1 MDLEQSLINLS
12 WNKNDAIIYIAL
24 VKLGATT
31 PQALSEETGIDRTR
45 IYDSLKRLIQ
55 KGAVLK
61 EDREWGGKYQAV
73 AVDDVFS
80 QEIETI
86 KKQLVIATEL
96 KHELKEIEKNKE
108 DEQRLVWAI
117 QGKKNVR
124 DTIEDFMESARERVF
139 WLMSPDLFGPPIQ
152 RWAFDTL
159 IKQKTEKE
167 IPDVKV
173 SLAVIDENKAYVKK
187 MIDNNIQ
194 VYARNESLL
203 PLALLI
209 VDSNKFIQLSISNF
223 EPAPGYDFGI
233 YGNNVTKAQMMGMEY
248 LFMHLLKDHKLVDVT
263 SI

>member
-1 MDLEQSLINLS
+1 MDLEQNLQVLN
-12 WNKNDAIIYIAL
+12 WNKHDAIVYIAL

-73 AVDDVFS
+73 GVEDVFT
-80 QEIETI
+80 QEIDTI
-86 KKQLVIATEL
+86 KNQLVIANEL
-96 KHELKEIEKNKE
+96 KRELKELEKTKDE
-108 DEQRLVWAI
+108 DQRLVWAI

-124 DTIEDFMESARERVF
+124 DTIEDFLESAHERIY

-152 RWAFDTL
+152 RWAFDTI
-159 IKQKTEKE
+159 IKQKTEKD

-173 SLAVIDENKAYVKK
+173 SLAVIDENRAYVKK
-187 MIDNNIQ
+187 MVESNIM
-194 VYARNESLL
+194 VYARAESLL

-248 LFMHLLKDHKLVDVT
+248 LYLHLLKDHKLLDAT

>member
-1 MDLEQSLINLS
+1 MDLEKNLISLN
-12 WNKNDAIIYIAL
+12 WNKNDAIVYIAL
-24 VKLGATT
+24 VKLGAST
-31 PQALSEETGIDRTR
+31 PQSLSEETSIDRTR

-80 QEIETI
+80 QEIDTI
-86 KKQLVIATEL
+86 KKQLDVATNL
-96 KHELKEIEKNKE
+96 KQELKEIEKNKE

-124 DTIEDFMESARERVF
+124 DTIEAFLESARERVY

-152 RWAFDTL
+152 KWAFESI

-167 IPDVKV
+167 IPDIKV

-187 MIDNNIQ
+187 MIDASIM

-248 LFMHLLKDHKLVDVT
+248 LYLHLLKDHKLLDAN